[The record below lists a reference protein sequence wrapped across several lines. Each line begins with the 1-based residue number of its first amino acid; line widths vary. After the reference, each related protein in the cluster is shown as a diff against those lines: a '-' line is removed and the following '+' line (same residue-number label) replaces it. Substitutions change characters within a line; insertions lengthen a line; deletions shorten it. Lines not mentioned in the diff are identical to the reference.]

1 MNQARAQAEKDKD
14 KDAARTLL
22 EIANNELDTMELGYT
37 PADSEYKALRDE
49 ISNLRKQLK
58 RNEDTSSLFS
68 KIKERPGSLT
78 RQAIRQT
85 DAVRRKKPAAQGSL
99 VIVCSDALPKA

>member
-1 MNQARAQAEKDKD
+1 VNQARAQAEKDKD
-14 KDAARTLL
+14 AARTLE
-22 EIANNELDTMELGYT
+22 EIANNELERTMELGYT

-58 RNEDTSSLFS
+58 WNEDTSSLFS
-68 KIKERPGSLT
+68 KIKERLGSWT

-99 VIVCSDALPKA
+99 VIVCSDALPKP